1 MLGAAIRSILL
12 ANSAI
17 SNLVGTRIYPL
28 VLPLQCTFP
37 ALTYSFPSDP
47 FKIPMRSAR
56 CQISCWDSDYT
67 NREQLRQVVEDALRF
82 YSGSIQGVTIEVIY
96 PIESYD
102 HYLDSS
108 NGFYF
113 APIDFKVNYYPQR

>member
-1 MLGAAIRSILL
+1 MLGAAIRAILL
-12 ANSAI
+12 ANSAVY
-17 SNLVGTRIYPL
+17 NLVSTRIYPL

-47 FKIPMRSAR
+47 FKIAMRSAR

-96 PIESYD
+96 PIGSYD